1 MDERIE
7 DRIFDT
13 SLKASRIKRTKNM
26 YNKARLPHSCSMCL
40 DINENHELGYALDI
54 EFIDSFNT
62 PYLYICKDCYESL
75 LDDTKKSD

>member
-26 YNKARLPHSCSMCL
+26 YNKARLPHTCSMCL
-40 DINENHELGYALDI
+40 DKNKGNELGYALDI
-54 EFIDSFNT
+54 EFIDDFNT
-62 PYLYICKDCYESL
+62 PYIYICSDCYESL
-75 LDDTKKSD
+75 LDDTKKNN